1 MRRAGEVRRAWK
13 SRGMAIAGRQC
24 RTSIV
29 GPAVPGQRNPDGR
42 GRAGMSKATR
52 IRQQNA
58 REKVAAQRAA
68 ARRAEVRRRVLI
80 TGGSVVAVI
89 AIVVAFILIK
99 VSSSP
104 PPSSSSAAASDAAVV
119 KQITTIPAS
128 VLNQAGRGNVSPL
141 IPVQGSPAALTA
153 NGKPEMLYIG
163 AEYCPYCA
171 AERWSMAVALSRFG
185 TLSGLHFIHSS
196 ATDAYPSTPTLTF
209 HNSTYTSKYLTFT
222 PVEWYTNVANAS
234 GTYPT
239 LQVPNAAQMA
249 IFSKY
254 DAPPYVQATDKGSF
268 PFIDIGNKYLLIGA
282 QFLPTALKGM
292 TWSQV
297 AAAMRNPSS
306 AVAKDVNAAAN
317 TLTAAICKA
326 TGGKPGNVCT
336 SAAVTAGNGGL

>member
-1 MRRAGEVRRAWK
+1 
-13 SRGMAIAGRQC
+13 
-24 RTSIV
+24 
-29 GPAVPGQRNPDGR
+29 
-42 GRAGMSKATR
+42 MSKATR

-58 REKVAAQRAA
+58 REKIAAQRAA
-68 ARRAEVRRRVLI
+68 ARRAEIRRRVLI

-89 AIVVAFILIK
+89 AIVVAFVVIK
-99 VSSSP
+99 AAKSSSP
-104 PPSSSSAAASDAAVV
+104 SASQAVSSAAVA
-119 KQITTIPAS
+119 KQITSVPAS
-128 VLNQAGRGNVSPL
+128 VLDKAGRGNVSAL

-185 TLSGLHFIHSS
+185 TFSGLHFIHSS
-196 ATDAYPSTPTLTF
+196 STDSYPSTPTLTF
-209 HNSTYTSKYLTFT
+209 YKSSYTSKYLTFT
-222 PVEWYTNVANAS
+222 PVEWYTSVAS
-234 GTYPT
+234 SPGTYPT
-239 LQVPNAAQMA
+239 LQAPTSAQMA
-249 IFSKY
+249 IFNKY
-254 DAPPYVQATDKGSF
+254 DAPPYVQSNVTGSF

-297 AAAMRNPSS
+297 AAAMQNPSTS
-306 AVAKDVNAAAN
+306 VAKDVNAAAN

-336 SAAVTAGNGGL
+336 SAAATAGNGGL

>member
-1 MRRAGEVRRAWK
+1 
-13 SRGMAIAGRQC
+13 
-24 RTSIV
+24 
-29 GPAVPGQRNPDGR
+29 
-42 GRAGMSKATR
+42 MSKATR

-58 REKVAAQRAA
+58 REKIAAQRAA
-68 ARRAEVRRRVLI
+68 ARRAEIRRRMLI

-99 VSSSP
+99 ASSS
-104 PPSSSSAAASDAAVV
+104 PSSSSSGAASNAAVT
-119 KQITTIPAS
+119 KQITTIPAA
-128 VLNQAGRGNVSPL
+128 VLNQAGRGKVSPL
-141 IPVQGSPAALTA
+141 LPVQGSPAPLTA

-163 AEYCPYCA
+163 GEYCPYCA
-171 AERWSMAVALSRFG
+171 AERWSMVAALSRFG
-185 TLSGLHFIHSS
+185 TFSGLHYIHSS
-196 ATDAYPSTPTLTF
+196 STDVYPSTPTLTF
-209 HNSTYTSKYLTFT
+209 HNASYTSKYLTFT
-222 PVEWYTNVANAS
+222 PVEWYGNVPNAS

-239 LQVPNAAQMA
+239 LQAPTSAQMA
-249 IFSKY
+249 VFNKY

-268 PFIDIGNKYLLIGA
+268 PFVDIGNKYLVIGA

-292 TWSQV
+292 TWPQV

-336 SAAVTAGNGGL
+336 SPAVTAGNGGL